1 MVEYSGE
8 KLFQL
13 FQRKLYLIQFKK
25 FFPNDKILCVD
36 LPKFSLEEE
45 KLVKGLAF
53 FVSLAD
59 FPCHLAKRQYF
70 LVDVLRI
77 CYNLINQFVFQ

>member
-45 KLVKGLAF
+45 KL
-53 FVSLAD
+53 
-59 FPCHLAKRQYF
+59 AKFDR
-70 LVDVLRI
+70 
-77 CYNLINQFVFQ
+77 